1 VVKFIVRPNLQT
13 LRNRL
18 GEAHGNTVIFRSN
31 HGGLEQER
39 AKACELNNL
48 QLYKIAQGL
57 ARDR

>member
-1 VVKFIVRPNLQT
+1 MFMQIYKLYATDWGKLMVT
-13 LRNRL
+13 LSFS
-18 GEAHGNTVIFRSN
+18 EAIMGS
-31 HGGLEQER
+31 LEQER